1 MLSSVLIV
9 IGGLSVGF
17 VLQLEPA
24 RGRRSHNSILP
35 RRLPPITSPER
46 RESCPQRSASP
57 TSYRPILEAARCGQL
72 SGEKTRQIH
81 PGTLTKYQ
89 SRTWKP
95 PTHLAEEAEIFYK
108 ELKIN
113 MRGGDVL
120 HRHTPETAAQEVA
133 ALLMACSI
141 IAEQRLEAGRSGKV
155 DPLSISFIKTLEQ
168 MNSLWLVLSVSEG
181 LLDDST
187 ILAMTNRVRD
197 SIVRQATAP
206 RRKRN
211 CPRKIRQPVSSW
223 PRLTVNESNEGDYT
237 FEIISFP

>member
-1 MLSSVLIV
+1 MGPLQRQFEQTGLAFLRGTIWTSITGRSFSRTTLTLWYTKDLMGCTMLSSVLIV

-95 PTHLAEEAEIFYK
+95 PTHLAEEASF
-108 ELKIN
+108 
-113 MRGGDVL
+113 MRT
-120 HRHTPETAAQEVA
+120 RAIPKRAA
-133 ALLMACSI
+133 
-141 IAEQRLEAGRSGKV
+141 R
-155 DPLSISFIKTLEQ
+155 
-168 MNSLWLVLSVSEG
+168 
-181 LLDDST
+181 
-187 ILAMTNRVRD
+187 
-197 SIVRQATAP
+197 
-206 RRKRN
+206 
-211 CPRKIRQPVSSW
+211 
-223 PRLTVNESNEGDYT
+223 
-237 FEIISFP
+237 